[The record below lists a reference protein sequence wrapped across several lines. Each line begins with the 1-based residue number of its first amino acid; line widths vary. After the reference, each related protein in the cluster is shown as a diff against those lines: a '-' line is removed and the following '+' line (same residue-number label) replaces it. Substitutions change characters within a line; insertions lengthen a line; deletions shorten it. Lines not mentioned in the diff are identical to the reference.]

1 MRAHSAFLLLM
12 GAWAVA
18 ASQLTARLVAP
29 VPHDVASRYLETVH
43 HEKPSAFYPLLKQ
56 LTGYQARPKFTWA
69 DPAFASSKGLDGKPR
84 PSRYANHN
92 PIFTRLA
99 QPYEVYQVLDLAVM
113 RSRLFRE
120 RGEVDSLNMAL
131 AGSQALPVLNEM
143 RKVWQERDA
152 ELEASGKNA
161 ACESWIDVAGT
172 QVCNSEQ
179 FWKTVGVEQVLKKTP
194 IKLASATPQLYP
206 FDRLLPTIRDDSLPL
221 VVLYG
226 APSDEAFP
234 GLFELLHGLASPRAG
249 APRLQFALR
258 WKPDTGREHELSL
271 GHFAAEA
278 EIKEGVETLAAEP
291 LSDLSMR
298 ASTWITQSENPFGAL
313 SQVASSLPLLLPQL
327 SSIPA
332 ANTLLS
338 VSKSLSENNFVTLNG
353 ILISTTSGL
362 EFGALLEAMR
372 INGKLMRDI
381 SSVIRVTDELAK
393 SIVINSSITFE
404 EPKKTASGLAVPTES
419 KPLRF
424 VNLAQAFKGLS
435 PKLIRASFL
444 EGVSDESAEVD
455 PPAVASFFVVTDLE
469 SEAGRKL
476 AQKAL
481 KFLDNTPEVRLAFL
495 HNPSTSAPPPHAY
508 AFSSLLYT
516 LASSNELHDVYPS
529 ELLEFLKLEAGPDGP
544 KRSLDDIWKADNPLT
559 PFIEGGAKAVDEKEM
574 QRYWKDAET
583 LIERLGVQK
592 GESAVVLN
600 GRVIELDGSDFA
612 TGSFHNLHQY
622 ELRRRIRPVVDAAVP
637 ALPEALKQDR
647 LLQAELICVA
657 SSVIAAAGVTNRQS
671 NIAIPAEL
679 PSITFGN
686 ASIVP
691 MYDIVA
697 VLDPTSAFA
706 RSVVPALQALSHNP
720 LVWGCIFLA
729 PSTSQPSATDLK
741 TLHRRSFPLALQF
754 DAENLSEKAPVV
766 DFSGLPAGAVVDVKV
781 AVDGDATQPVG
792 GVNPEGVVI
801 GEGPQELVFAKI
813 GDNQEAKGSEAHVR
827 DEL

>member
-1 MRAHSAFLLLM
+1 MRAHSAFLLLI

-56 LTGYQARPKFTWA
+56 LTEYKMRPKFTWA
-69 DPAFASSKGLDGKPR
+69 NPAFASSKGLDGKPR

-99 QPYEVYQVLDLAVM
+99 QPYEIYQVLDLAVM
-113 RSRLFRE
+113 RSRLFRG
-120 RGEVDSLNMAL
+120 RGELDNLKMAL
-131 AGSQALPVLNEM
+131 AGGQALPVLDEM
-143 RKVWQERDA
+143 HKVWQERDA
-152 ELEASGKNA
+152 ELEASGKNT

-172 QVCNSEQ
+172 QVCNPEQ
-179 FWKTVGVEQVLKKTP
+179 FWKTVGAEQVLKKTP

-206 FDRLLPTIRDDSLPL
+206 FDRLVPTIRDDALPL

-249 APRLQFALR
+249 EPRLQFALR
-258 WKPDTGREHELSL
+258 WKPDTGHEHELSL
-271 GHFAAEA
+271 GLFTAEA
-278 EIKEGVETLAAEP
+278 EIKAGVETLAAEP
-291 LSDLSMR
+291 ASDLSVR
-298 ASTWITQSENPFGAL
+298 ASTWISQSEDPLGAL
-313 SQVASSLPLLLPQL
+313 SHVASSLPLLLPQL
-327 SSIPA
+327 SSIPTADALLRA
-332 ANTLLS
+332 A
-338 VSKSLSENNFVTLNG
+338 KSISENNFVKLNG
-353 ILISTTSGL
+353 IPISTTSGL

-372 INGKLMRDI
+372 LDGKLTRDI
-381 SSVIRVTDELAK
+381 LSVIRVTEKLAK
-393 SIVINSSITFE
+393 AIVVNSTITLE

-424 VNLAQAFKGLS
+424 VNLAQAFEGLS

-455 PPAVASFFVVTDLE
+455 PPALASFFVVTDLE
-469 SEAGRKL
+469 SEAGRKF
-476 AQKAL
+476 AQNAL

-495 HNPSTSAPPPHAY
+495 QNPSTSAPAPHAY

-516 LASSNELHDVYPS
+516 LASSNELRDVYPS

-544 KRSLDDIWKADNPLT
+544 KRSLDDIWKADNPIT
-559 PFIEGGAKAVDEKEM
+559 PFIEGGAKAEDEKEM
-574 QRYWKDAET
+574 QTYWKDVET
-583 LIERLGVQK
+583 LIERLGVKK

-600 GRVIELDGSDFA
+600 GRVIELEGSDFA

-622 ELRRRIRPVVDAAVP
+622 ELRRRIRPVVDAASP

-647 LLQAELICVA
+647 VLHAELICVA
-657 SSVIAAAGVTNRQS
+657 SSAVAATGVTNRQS
-671 NIAIPAEL
+671 NLAIPAEL
-679 PSITFGN
+679 PSITFEN
-686 ASIVP
+686 PSIVP
-691 MYDIVA
+691 MYDVVA

-706 RSVVPALQALSHNP
+706 RSVVPALQALSQNP
-720 LVWGCIFLA
+720 LVAGRIYLA
-729 PSTSQPSATDLK
+729 PSTSQPSAADLK
-741 TLHRRSFPLALQF
+741 TLHGRSFPLALQF
-754 DAENLSEKAPVV
+754 DAEDLSEKAPVV
-766 DFSGLPAGAVVDVKV
+766 VFSGLPAGAVVDVKV
-781 AVDGDATQPVG
+781 AVDGEATQPVG
-792 GVNPEGVVI
+792 GVKAEGVVV
-801 GEGPQELVFAKI
+801 GEGTKELVFALA
-813 GDNQEAKGSEAHVR
+813 GNDQEAKGSKAHVR